1 MGDNKLPTELSKTSQ
16 PMAWNQP
23 PKKEVLPAR
32 AQDMTFV
39 KPAHSDVTPTQED
52 TVCISQSNFDPRHP
66 MQRTLNTEAVKGL
79 LSQVQASIPHTGLCQ
94 FWGKNSQLPKPNNS
108 SRAPKLWSLVI
119 FSHENV
125 ATVSPDMFYKPTAV
139 QCFEYM
145 RSRTLL
151 QGDVAAVE
159 EATRGQTDSA
169 LWYALHNGRLT
180 SSRFGEILHRR
191 STTNPRQLVRDITGY
206 GGYARGMPPQIR

>member
-79 LSQVQASIPHTGLCQ
+79 LSQVQASIPHTGLSQ

-108 SRAPKLWSLVI
+108 SRAPKSWSLVI
-119 FSHENV
+119 FSYENV

-145 RSRTLL
+145 RRVMWQLL
-151 QGDVAAVE
+151 KKLPVD
-159 EATRGQTDSA
+159 
-169 LWYALHNGRLT
+169 RLT
-180 SSRFGEILHRR
+180 VPS
-191 STTNPRQLVRDITGY
+191 
-206 GGYARGMPPQIR
+206 GMLYIMGC